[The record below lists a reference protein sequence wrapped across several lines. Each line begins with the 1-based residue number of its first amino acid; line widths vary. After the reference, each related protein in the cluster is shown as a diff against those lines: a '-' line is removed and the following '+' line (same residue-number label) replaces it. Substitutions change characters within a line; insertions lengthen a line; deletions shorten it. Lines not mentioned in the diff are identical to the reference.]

1 MLPSILARQL
11 QKGIGDYLKTSYPMA
26 NAIFKDSLQK
36 FADTPRAIYH
46 EPYTAVQLPFRTADK
61 MPECFEGVQPEYIP
75 YVHQAKAFDRLT
87 GEDGRS
93 TLIAT
98 GTGSGKTECFL
109 YPILEYC
116 YRHSGERGIKALII
130 YPMNA
135 LATDQAKRIAEL
147 IFKNPKLKNVVTA
160 GMYVGGGNKNS
171 SMIMT
176 KDQVITD
183 SDTMLSRPP
192 DILLTNYKMLDY
204 LLIRPKDVKL
214 WRDNNP
220 ETLKYIAVDEIHTF
234 DGAQGTD
241 LACLLRRLKARLF
254 TPTGYLCCIGTSA
267 TMGSG
272 DSAVNMLKYASEVF
286 GETFEENAVVTE
298 DRLNT
303 SEFFENAEIT
313 EFKMPEEDE
322 LQKLKLF
329 AEEDEQK
336 KYLEEAA
343 KAWFNDFNE
352 DIDADET
359 RLNLAKRL
367 MHHSFVQSVISLM
380 GGKFYQS
387 SYIISELKNH
397 YPELSAYSDPKI
409 ALDSLF
415 ALISHART
423 RISGKLRPFLNVH
436 VQLWMRE
443 LRRLVAKVASDITE
457 YSLAQDLND
466 EQQKHYLPVVNC
478 RDCGAT
484 GWASI
489 SNERGN
495 VTLSELETFYNLFF
509 KADDRIVMMFPY
521 EKNVERTFRPDG
533 ASEGYICPE
542 CLQVNYANTNNNC
555 SKCGSTTIP
564 VWLIT
569 QKIESEKNDR
579 KYCCPFCK
587 SKQGF
592 MLMGLRATRGI
603 STIMGQLFASKFNDD
618 KKTLAFSDNVQ
629 DAAHRAGFFNSNTW
643 RISFR
648 TALQHYVNDGGDGLS
663 LNDFQKGFINYWRQK
678 MSLEDYVG
686 FFIAPNM
693 VWEKGYEDMLASR
706 KFNETTYKSLLS
718 RINKRI
724 AYEIMLEYGVGA
736 KIGRTL
742 SKSNSSCLSFK
753 KEDIHN
759 AALKVQELCVNELG
773 RFQNTAIEDFERMV
787 LSFLNLMTA
796 NGAFDD
802 KVFDSFIEKDGC
814 NTYML
819 SNDYIKWLPG
829 FARGLNSPS
838 FPCVTNNSKFRS
850 NYFDII
856 TEKKYISRLK
866 ACNTE
871 LLMDDASYS
880 FLSRYIV
887 GILVKADIVHTK
899 DTPNGITVYSINKN
913 KVYITK
919 SVVQM
924 KCDTCGYRVSIDK
937 EKIDLWTGS
946 PCVRRNCQGKLELC
960 QDSELDFNARLYAS
974 GDLARINA
982 KEHTGLLER
991 DNREKLETEF
1001 KLSKTDRNNWDPNV
1015 LSCTPTLEMGI
1026 DIGDLSSVILCSM
1039 PPGQAQFLQRVG
1051 RAGRKDG
1058 NALTLVVANAKA
1070 HDLYFYADP
1079 LDMLAGQVNPP
1090 KVFLKAS
1097 AVLERQFVAY
1107 CLDSWVK
1114 KGIPDDAIPQKVGA
1128 ILVKLNKPQ
1137 KDFFPFNFINYVKN
1151 TLTSKLNS
1159 FLQMFS
1165 QYIDDSTKKEIEN
1178 FARGDKENEPNMY
1191 INILHSFDSLK
1202 QQCESIRTSIKALR
1216 KLYSQL
1222 KAKPEDSSYKEELK
1236 ALKREETAFV
1246 HVLSSLREKN
1256 LFNFLSDEGLIPNY
1270 AFPEAGII
1278 LKAVL
1283 IREDSDTADEVNE
1296 KIKKSKYE
1304 KHFYEYS
1311 RAASSAIS
1319 EFAPNN
1325 KFYVDGRKLVINQVD
1340 MTTAQPERWRLC
1352 PNCSHAA
1359 LEETANSLSACPSC
1373 GSTAWADFGQVR
1385 DMYKVKMVYSNM
1397 DYRKSLIGDESDERS
1412 QPFYFKQMLI
1422 DVDEEHDITSAFKL
1436 DTAEFP
1442 FGYEFVKK
1450 AVLRDI
1456 NFGERDIKGE
1466 KLSISGVNE
1475 VRKGFT
1481 ICTCCGKIQ
1490 HDLKKPDH
1498 SYSCKVR
1505 YLPDDEKAKYTN
1517 CLFLFRE
1524 FTTEVLRLLIPATT
1538 MEGSAVRTES
1548 FAAAFMLG
1556 MKEYFGNVDH
1566 LRATLTEVPLKE
1578 ADCRKQ
1584 YLVVYDSVPG
1594 GTGYLKQLMHRKKMH
1609 FSF

>member
-1 MLPSILARQL
+1 
-11 QKGIGDYLKTSYPMA
+11 
-26 NAIFKDSLQK
+26 
-36 FADTPRAIYH
+36 
-46 EPYTAVQLPFRTADK
+46 
-61 MPECFEGVQPEYIP
+61 
-75 YVHQAKAFDRLT
+75 
-87 GEDGRS
+87 
-93 TLIAT
+93 
-98 GTGSGKTECFL
+98 
-109 YPILEYC
+109 
-116 YRHSGERGIKALII
+116 
-130 YPMNA
+130 
-135 LATDQAKRIAEL
+135 
-147 IFKNPKLKNVVTA
+147 
-160 GMYVGGGNKNS
+160 
-171 SMIMT
+171 
-176 KDQVITD
+176 
-183 SDTMLSRPP
+183 
-192 DILLTNYKMLDY
+192 
-204 LLIRPKDVKL
+204 
-214 WRDNNP
+214 
-220 ETLKYIAVDEIHTF
+220 
-234 DGAQGTD
+234 
-241 LACLLRRLKARLF
+241 
-254 TPTGYLCCIGTSA
+254 
-267 TMGSG
+267 
-272 DSAVNMLKYASEVF
+272 
-286 GETFEENAVVTE
+286 
-298 DRLNT
+298 
-303 SEFFENAEIT
+303 
-313 EFKMPEEDE
+313 
-322 LQKLKLF
+322 
-329 AEEDEQK
+329 
-336 KYLEEAA
+336 
-343 KAWFNDFNE
+343 
-352 DIDADET
+352 
-359 RLNLAKRL
+359 
-367 MHHSFVQSVISLM
+367 
-380 GGKFYQS
+380 
-387 SYIISELKNH
+387 
-397 YPELSAYSDPKI
+397 
-409 ALDSLF
+409 
-415 ALISHART
+415 
-423 RISGKLRPFLNVH
+423 
-436 VQLWMRE
+436 
-443 LRRLVAKVASDITE
+443 
-457 YSLAQDLND
+457 
-466 EQQKHYLPVVNC
+466 
-478 RDCGAT
+478 
-484 GWASI
+484 
-489 SNERGN
+489 
-495 VTLSELETFYNLFF
+495 
-509 KADDRIVMMFPY
+509 
-521 EKNVERTFRPDG
+521 
-533 ASEGYICPE
+533 
-542 CLQVNYANTNNNC
+542 
-555 SKCGSTTIP
+555 
-564 VWLIT
+564 
-569 QKIESEKNDR
+569 
-579 KYCCPFCK
+579 
-587 SKQGF
+587 
-592 MLMGLRATRGI
+592 
-603 STIMGQLFASKFNDD
+603 
-618 KKTLAFSDNVQ
+618 
-629 DAAHRAGFFNSNTW
+629 
-643 RISFR
+643 
-648 TALQHYVNDGGDGLS
+648 
-663 LNDFQKGFINYWRQK
+663 
-678 MSLEDYVG
+678 
-686 FFIAPNM
+686 
-693 VWEKGYEDMLASR
+693 
-706 KFNETTYKSLLS
+706 
-718 RINKRI
+718 
-724 AYEIMLEYGVGA
+724 
-736 KIGRTL
+736 
-742 SKSNSSCLSFK
+742 
-753 KEDIHN
+753 
-759 AALKVQELCVNELG
+759 
-773 RFQNTAIEDFERMV
+773 
-787 LSFLNLMTA
+787 MTA

-802 KVFDSFIEKDGC
+802 KVFDSFIEKDCC

-829 FARGLNSPS
+829 FARGLNSPC
-838 FPCVTNNSKFRS
+838 FPCDTNNSKFRS
-850 NYFDII
+850 NYLDII

-887 GILVKADIVHTK
+887 GILVKADIIHTK

-1178 FARGDKENEPNMY
+1178 FARGDKENEHNMY

-1202 QQCESIRTSIKALR
+1202 QQCEAIRTSIKALR

-1283 IREDSDTADEVNE
+1283 IREDSDTADEANE

-1304 KHFYEYS
+1304 KHVYEYS

-1397 DYRKSLIGDESDERS
+1397 DYRKSLIGDESDVHS
-1412 QPFYFKQMLI
+1412 LF
-1422 DVDEEHDITSAFKL
+1422 
-1436 DTAEFP
+1436 
-1442 FGYEFVKK
+1442 
-1450 AVLRDI
+1450 
-1456 NFGERDIKGE
+1456 
-1466 KLSISGVNE
+1466 ISN
-1475 VRKGFT
+1475 K
-1481 ICTCCGKIQ
+1481 C
-1490 HDLKKPDH
+1490 
-1498 SYSCKVR
+1498 
-1505 YLPDDEKAKYTN
+1505 
-1517 CLFLFRE
+1517 
-1524 FTTEVLRLLIPATT
+1524 
-1538 MEGSAVRTES
+1538 
-1548 FAAAFMLG
+1548 
-1556 MKEYFGNVDH
+1556 
-1566 LRATLTEVPLKE
+1566 
-1578 ADCRKQ
+1578 
-1584 YLVVYDSVPG
+1584 
-1594 GTGYLKQLMHRKKMH
+1594 
-1609 FSF
+1609 